1 MSTFD
6 QALEIRFDSAAA
18 DLALDLFR
26 AAYRSEPPVPHSIQF
41 GDHMALASDWS
52 QVVATYR
59 FGDDAPECVG
69 FVNFIRVED
78 FFLTGGLC
86 TDAGAYRRLPPPE
99 FAECKRRGGL
109 AQCMLEWSAAHL
121 SGGVA
126 MVGYC
131 GDKRALAAGLRSGYL
146 KTRHPLL
153 IVRPIIP
160 LGAGEIERIVA
171 RADRLG
177 PF

>member
-1 MSTFD
+1 MNGFD
-6 QALEIRFDSAAA
+6 RSLDIRFDGAAA
-18 DLALDLFR
+18 ETAAKLFQ
-26 AAYRSEPPVPHSIQF
+26 AAYRSPAPVPRDIQL
-41 GDHMALASDWS
+41 GEHLASAADWA
-52 QVVATYR
+52 QVIATYR
-59 FGDDAPECVG
+59 FGTDDPVCVG

-86 TDAGAYRRLPPPE
+86 VDATAYRRMTRGE
-99 FAECKRRGGL
+99 FDDCQRRGGF

-121 SGGVA
+121 RGGVA

-131 GDKRALAAGLRSGYL
+131 GDKRALAAGLRSGYQQ
-146 KTRHPLL
+146 TRHRYL
-153 IVRPIIP
+153 IVRPIVP
-160 LGAGEIERIVA
+160 LESDQIERIVM